1 MAYTKTTEK
10 AVYNFVENN
19 KELIESVELMSVSE
33 PYGFNDMEGYHSDIR
48 LKVVTVKGYKNKFL
62 EFTINSTYLD
72 YGMETFENY
81 AEACLDTISD
91 CLFIS

>member
-19 KELIESVELMSVSE
+19 KELISLVELMSVSD
-33 PYGFNDMEGYHSDIR
+33 PYGFNDMEGYHADIR

-62 EFTINSTYLD
+62 EFTINSSYLD
-72 YGMETFENY
+72 NDTKTFEDY
-81 AEACLDTISD
+81 AENCLITAND
-91 CLFIS
+91 CLL

>member
-19 KELIESVELMSVSE
+19 KELISLVELMSVSD
-33 PYGFNDMEGYHSDIR
+33 PYGFNDMEGYHADIR

-62 EFTINSTYLD
+62 EFTINSSYLD
-72 YGMETFENY
+72 NDTKTFEDYTEN
-81 AEACLDTISD
+81 CLVTAND
-91 CLFIS
+91 CLL

>member
-19 KELIESVELMSVSE
+19 KELISLVELMSVSD
-33 PYGFNDMEGYHSDIR
+33 PYGFNDMEGYHADIR

-62 EFTINSTYLD
+62 EFTINSSYLD
-72 YGMETFENY
+72 YGMETFEDY
-81 AEACLDTISD
+81 ADACLDTISD
-91 CLFIS
+91 CLL

>member
-33 PYGFNDMEGYHSDIR
+33 PYGFNDMEGYHADIR
-48 LKVVTVKGYKNKFL
+48 LKVATVKGYKNKFL
-62 EFTINSTYLD
+62 KFTINSSYLD
-72 YGMETFENY
+72 NDTKTFEDY
-81 AEACLDTISD
+81 AENCLIIAND
-91 CLFIS
+91 CLL

>member
-10 AVYNFVENN
+10 TVYNFVENN

-33 PYGFNDMEGYHSDIR
+33 PYGFNDMEGYHADIR

-62 EFTINSTYLD
+62 EFTINSSYLD
-72 YGMETFENY
+72 NDVQTFKDY
-81 AEACLDTISD
+81 AEICLITAND
-91 CLFIS
+91 CLL